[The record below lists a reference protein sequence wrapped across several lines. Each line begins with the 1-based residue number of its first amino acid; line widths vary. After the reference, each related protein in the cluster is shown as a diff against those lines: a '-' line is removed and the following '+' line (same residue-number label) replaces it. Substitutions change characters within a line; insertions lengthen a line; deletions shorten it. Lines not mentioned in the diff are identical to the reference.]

1 MSYVF
6 PHSVHSFSAEEK
18 QLMDNLADEG
28 HQAYLALKNHPQFVP
43 YLQKATPLVF
53 FGDTNIGSRP
63 VKRNQD
69 QALNLDDL
77 RAIPFVGAWAQMKQN
92 IPGFFGV
99 GTAIAHLTDQGR
111 LSDLQKLYHDSLFFR
126 TLLGNSM
133 MSLTKAYYPATAY
146 LSDDAEFGELW
157 HKMFDEF
164 SLSKAQIL
172 AVSELPMLMEDSR
185 NIRDSIKL
193 REHIVL
199 PLIAIQQY
207 ALQQLRSDELNGKE
221 SEKEYRTLVL
231 RCMFGI
237 INAARNS
244 A

>member
-1 MSYVF
+1 M
-6 PHSVHSFSAEEK
+6 
-18 QLMDNLADEG
+18 
-28 HQAYLALKNHPQFVP
+28 
-43 YLQKATPLVF
+43 TPLVYF
-53 FGDTNIGSRP
+53 ADTNIGSRP
-63 VKRNQD
+63 AKRNQD
-69 QALNLDDL
+69 QSLKFDEL

-99 GTAIAHLTDQGR
+99 GTAIAQLADNGKLAELQHLYKQ
-111 LSDLQKLYHDSLFFR
+111 SLFFR

-133 MSLTKAYYPATAY
+133 MSLTKTYYPATAY
-146 LSDDAEFGELW
+146 IGDDPEFGELW
-157 HKMFDEF
+157 HKMYNEF
-164 SLSKAQIL
+164 TLSKENIL
-172 AVSELPMLMEDSR
+172 AVSNLPALMEDKDD
-185 NIRDSIKL
+185 IRHSIKL

-207 ALQQLRSDELNGKE
+207 ALQQLRADELNGEE

>member
-1 MSYVF
+1 LS
-6 PHSVHSFSAEEK
+6 
-18 QLMDNLADEG
+18 
-28 HQAYLALKNHPQFVP
+28 LKNHPQFVP
-43 YLQKATPLVF
+43 YLEKMTPLVYF
-53 FGDTNIGSRP
+53 ADTNIGSRP
-63 VKRNQD
+63 AKRNQD
-69 QALNLDDL
+69 QALKFDEL

-99 GTAIAHLTDQGR
+99 GTAIAQLTDNGK
-111 LSDLQKLYHDSLFFR
+111 LAELQHLYKHSLFFR

-133 MSLTKAYYPATAY
+133 MSLTKSYYPATAY
-146 LSDDAEFGELW
+146 LADDPEFGELW
-157 HKMFDEF
+157 HKMYNEF
-164 SLSKAQIL
+164 TLSKEKIL
-172 AVSELPMLMEDSR
+172 AVSNLPALMEDKGD
-185 NIRDSIKL
+185 IRHSIKI

-207 ALQQLRSDELNGKE
+207 ALQQLRADELAGKE
-221 SEKEYRTLVL
+221 AEKEYRTLVL

>member
-1 MSYVF
+1 
-6 PHSVHSFSAEEK
+6 VHSFSAEEK
-18 QLMDNLADEG
+18 QLIDSLASEG

-53 FGDTNIGSRP
+53 FGETNIGSRP

-69 QALNLDDL
+69 TQLNLDDL

-99 GTAIAHLTDQGR
+99 GTAIANLSKQGQ
-111 LSDLQKLYHDSLFFR
+111 LADLQKLYQDSLFFR

-146 LSDDAEFGELW
+146 QANDPEFGELW
-157 HKMFDEF
+157 YKMFDEF
-164 SLSKAQIL
+164 TLSKAQIL
-172 AVSELPMLMEDSR
+172 AVSNLPTLMEDNR
-185 NIRDSIKL
+185 NIRHSIKL

-207 ALQQLRSDELNGKE
+207 ALQQLREDEFNGKE